1 MPFCRIYRETLFVF
15 SPQIFYVFP
24 VDFLSFGH
32 RFFCYRLLLFA
43 INVTDFLCC
52 KLMKA
57 LSCKDFSLCAF
68 IKRNCYRLSKCE
80 GCFMSCPVRVA
91 ATTSPQ
97 PDKSE
102 NLHKAPGPNGYWY
115 ILLYIWLYYWEWPY
129 YFPPLVAPLRQP
141 LVAAN
146 AEFRHRLGTGQNCA
160 VTLEPQSFQ
169 GFLWF
174 QKVGY
179 FFFRP
184 RLLQRGTEQ

>member
-1 MPFCRIYRETLFVF
+1 M
-15 SPQIFYVFP
+15 
-24 VDFLSFGH
+24 
-32 RFFCYRLLLFA
+32 
-43 INVTDFLCC
+43 
-52 KLMKA
+52 
-57 LSCKDFSLCAF
+57 
-68 IKRNCYRLSKCE
+68 
-80 GCFMSCPVRVA
+80 RVA

-146 AEFRHRLGTGQNCA
+146 AEFRHRPGTGQNYT

-169 GFLWF
+169 GFLWL

-184 RLLQRGTEQ
+184 RLLQRGTKQIFYGIPVLSVQFFTSVKVCLILLDDCKQFGVYTFFAKHVVHLASWQAIVVFKEGAVCTSDAPTQE